1 MNSASAAKI
10 PWCRSVALPSQN
22 PQPNARPGC
31 RAPYRAFA
39 SRVSALRASIPIAG
53 AITGFARRVL
63 GPTGHS
69 QRAPPKPMAILP
81 LCPSNLTAPT
91 SLGASTASP
100 TLASTLHR
108 LPVCRAAVD
117 QAAAVGL
124 CALERGS
131 GAVARSPNLHQ
142 AILEQAGAR
151 RRRRCAIRPVP
162 AAPSRSTLQL
172 LGHTTAIPGRCS
184 DSSRKYGGLTA
195 KTAPASYN
203 QPSSQTVE
211 VLAVETLLL
220 IAAVIGMISGS
231 LAIVTAIYAG
241 AKRLVAHFRKD
252 DGSLSPPM
260 TMVNWIAI
268 GLETTIIVPVVI
280 ETVIEK
286 VVPVFVPPQSPRPTI
301 PEWLTRPKQ
310 PPEVRPDARPDK
322 SRPSFTRPGSRP
334 SAPEYTHRR
343 PEITTRRAEADV
355 DYATRLGGRG
365 GVGSPPRSGSP
376 PDGSGPGSVD
386 RGFQGGTNPDGS
398 PGDHRR

>member
-1 MNSASAAKI
+1 MPPSRPPRSRCRPRPWAFAPSSTDPAPCLDRPTCTKRSSNRQAPGDAAD
-10 PWCRSVALPSQN
+10 APS
-22 PQPNARPGC
+22 
-31 RAPYRAFA
+31 APYRPPLRDPR
-39 SRVSALRASIPIAG
+39 SSCSA
-53 AITGFARRVL
+53 T
-63 GPTGHS
+63 
-69 QRAPPKPMAILP
+69 LP
-81 LCPSNLTAPT
+81 LFR
-91 SLGASTASP
+91 GAAQT
-100 TLASTLHR
+100 
-108 LPVCRAAVD
+108 
-117 QAAAVGL
+117 QI
-124 CALERGS
+124 GS
-131 GAVARSPNLHQ
+131 R
-142 AILEQAGAR
+142 
-151 RRRRCAIRPVP
+151 
-162 AAPSRSTLQL
+162 
-172 LGHTTAIPGRCS
+172 
-184 DSSRKYGGLTA
+184 GGLTA

-203 QPSSQTVE
+203 EPSSQTVE
-211 VLAVETLLL
+211 VLAVETFLL
-220 IAAVIGMISGS
+220 IAAAIGMISGS

-241 AKRLVAHFRKD
+241 AKRLVARFRKD

-310 PPEVRPDARPDK
+310 PPEVRPDPRPDK

-386 RGFQGGTNPDGS
+386 RGFQGGTNRGGS